1 MKKKYVLK
9 ISKYKINKTILKNV
23 RINLFKTIIKKI
35 LISKNMIQFLE
46 LKVKE
51 HKIIKIHKKKKI
63 I

>member
-1 MKKKYVLK
+1 MKKKYILK
-9 ISKYKINKTILKNV
+9 IVKNKINKKILKNL

-35 LISKNMIQFLE
+35 LIFKNMIQFLE

-51 HKIIKIHKKKKI
+51 HQITKIHKKKKI